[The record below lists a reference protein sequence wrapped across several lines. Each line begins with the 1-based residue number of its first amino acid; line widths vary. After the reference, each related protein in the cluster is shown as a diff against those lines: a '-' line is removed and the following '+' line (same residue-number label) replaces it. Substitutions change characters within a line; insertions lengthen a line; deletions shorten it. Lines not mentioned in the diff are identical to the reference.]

1 MLEPLFSL
9 TLIGALTL
17 VSQWGAWRLGAP
29 SIVFLLAA
37 GILVGPVFGLLNAD
51 SLLGDLLFPVVSLS
65 VAIILF
71 EGSLTLRFEELKET
85 GSTLWRM
92 LSIGVL
98 VTWVVISC
106 AAHWLVGLT
115 WELAILFGAIMVV
128 TGPTVIGPMLRAVRP
143 NQKISKLLR
152 WEGIVIDPVG
162 AVLAIIVF
170 DVIIIEESAALSGIL
185 TGVGKIILVGCLGG
199 AIAGYLWGLVLRK
212 YWIPEFLHNV
222 STLLVVLI
230 VFVATDSLAHES
242 GLLAVT
248 LMGIWLANMEGV
260 YVDDILDFKESLSVL
275 LISALF
281 ILLASRL
288 DLQALASVGLPALGL
303 LLVVQFVA
311 RPLKILVSTVPG
323 DLTWPERGLL
333 SWIAPRGIV
342 AAAISALFA
351 LKLEAINYPG
361 SELIVP
367 LAFAIIIG
375 TVAWQ
380 GLTSPFVARLL
391 KVAQP
396 EPKGVLFVG
405 GNSVVMAI
413 ATKLQEADFTVM
425 IADTS
430 WDNVATARMAGLPT
444 YFGNPLSAHAER
456 HLDLT
461 GIGQLFAMSRR
472 DDLNALACLRF
483 AHEFSRNGVYAL
495 ARKREKP
502 DAEKHTP
509 ATGESGRVLFSNDVS
524 HAKLASLIAGGAN
537 TRQTRLTEEFDYDQ
551 LAAKPN
557 LIPLLAWSA
566 EKELQVASGDESFRP
581 GTGWTVLSLEPVQRD
596 SSQTKDGKSDA

>member
-1 MLEPLFSL
+1 
-9 TLIGALTL
+9 
-17 VSQWGAWRLGAP
+17 
-29 SIVFLLAA
+29 
-37 GILVGPVFGLLNAD
+37 
-51 SLLGDLLFPVVSLS
+51 
-65 VAIILF
+65 
-71 EGSLTLRFEELKET
+71 
-85 GSTLWRM
+85 
-92 LSIGVL
+92 
-98 VTWVVISC
+98 
-106 AAHWLVGLT
+106 
-115 WELAILFGAIMVV
+115 
-128 TGPTVIGPMLRAVRP
+128 
-143 NQKISKLLR
+143 
-152 WEGIVIDPVG
+152 
-162 AVLAIIVF
+162 
-170 DVIIIEESAALSGIL
+170 
-185 TGVGKIILVGCLGG
+185 LGG

-222 STLLVVLI
+222 CTLLVVLI
-230 VFVATDSLAHES
+230 VFVVTDSLAHES

-248 LMGIWLANMEGV
+248 LMGIWLANMQGV

-311 RPLKILVSTVPG
+311 RPLKILVSTVPS
-323 DLTWPERGLL
+323 DLTWAERGLL

-351 LKLEAINYPG
+351 LKLQAINYPG
-361 SELIVP
+361 YELIVP

-396 EPKGVLFVG
+396 EPKGILFVG

-413 ATKLQEADFTVM
+413 ATKLQEAEFRVM

-483 AHEFSRNGVYAL
+483 AHDFSRNGVYAL
-495 ARKREKP
+495 ARKRENR
-502 DAEKHTP
+502 DGEKHTP

-537 TRQTRLTEEFDYDQ
+537 TRQTRLTEEYDYDQ

-557 LIPLLAWSA
+557 LIPLLAWSS
-566 EKELQVASGDESFRP
+566 EQELQVASGDEEFRP
-581 GTGWTVLSLEPVQRD
+581 GAGWTVLSLEPADQP
-596 SSQTKDGKSDA
+596 SKENKDA

>member
-1 MLEPLFSL
+1 MLEPLFAL

-51 SLLGDLLFPVVSLS
+51 ALLGELLFPVVSLS

-71 EGSLTLRFEELKET
+71 EGSLTLRFEELKDT

-98 VTWVVISC
+98 ATWIVISS

-143 NQKISKLLR
+143 NQRLSKLLR
-152 WEGIVIDPVG
+152 WEGIVIDPIG

-170 DVIIIEESAALSGIL
+170 DVIIMQESGALVPGIL
-185 TGVGKIILVGCLGG
+185 GGIGKILVIGCAGG
-199 AIAGYLWGLVLRK
+199 GLAGYLWGLVLRK
-212 YWIPEFLHNV
+212 FWIPEFLHNV

-248 LMGIWLANMEGV
+248 IMGIWLANMRGV
-260 YVDDILDFKESLSVL
+260 YVEDILDFKESLSVL

-288 DLQALASVGLPALGL
+288 DLTALASIGWPALGL
-303 LLVVQFVA
+303 LLVVQFIA

-323 DLTWPERGLL
+323 DLSWPERGLL

-351 LKLEAINYPG
+351 LKLEAISYPG
-361 SELIVP
+361 AELIVP

-380 GLTSPFVARLL
+380 GLTSPFIARTLG
-391 KVAQP
+391 VAQP
-396 EPKGVLFVG
+396 EPRGILFVG

-413 ATKLQEADFTVM
+413 ASKLNEAGFRVM

-430 WDNVATARMAGLPT
+430 WDNVANARMAGLPT
-444 YFGNPLSAHAER
+444 YFGNPLSSHAER

-461 GIGQLFAMSRR
+461 GIGRLFAMSRR

-483 AHEFSRNGVYAL
+483 AHEFSRNDVYAL
-495 ARKREKP
+495 ARKRE
-502 DAEKHTP
+502 DRDGEKHTP
-509 ATGESGRVLFSNDVS
+509 ATGESGKVLFSQNVS
-524 HAKLASLIAGGAN
+524 HAKLASLIAGGA
-537 TRQTRLTEEFDYDQ
+537 TIRQTRLTEEFDFEQ
-551 LAAKPN
+551 LGSKRG
-557 LIPLLAWSA
+557 LIPLLAWNQ
-566 EKELQVASGDESFRP
+566 EQELLIASGDESFEP
-581 GTGWTVLSLEPVQRD
+581 ATGWTVLSLEPGAPEP
-596 SSQTKDGKSDA
+596 TPSD